1 MKCAKTQILSRFGWV
16 KLKYAN
22 TLSLSYSQ
30 GSSKRMVR
38 SDIRTGASK
47 HKFKTLVC
55 YRGVA
60 RETTTDCGIPF
71 RVSNKRGM
79 YRERSLWSY
88 HYFIKEVK
96 CEITFDVKIMVTI
109 IPRFQSN
116 FIYFYYC
123 SYTWLFLL
131 YLCREGSEL
140 DSNVRLSVVKLPL
153 TANFLGSVVGV
164 L

>member
-1 MKCAKTQILSRFGWV
+1 MNEIQKELRQTFVSCTVNRMKCAKTQILSRFGWV

-96 CEITFDVKIMVTI
+96 FEITFDVKIMVTI
-109 IPRFQSN
+109 DFNLTSYIST
-116 FIYFYYC
+116 IVATLGYFYYTYVAKVPRVSC
-123 SYTWLFLL
+123 
-131 YLCREGSEL
+131 
-140 DSNVRLSVVKLPL
+140 
-153 TANFLGSVVGV
+153 
-164 L
+164 

>member
-96 CEITFDVKIMVTI
+96 FEITFDVKIMVTI
-109 IPRFQSN
+109 DFNLTSYIST
-116 FIYFYYC
+116 IVATLGYFYYIYVAKVP
-123 SYTWLFLL
+123 SSIPTWGFPLWNCLSLL
-131 YLCREGSEL
+131 IS
-140 DSNVRLSVVKLPL
+140 
-153 TANFLGSVVGV
+153 
-164 L
+164 